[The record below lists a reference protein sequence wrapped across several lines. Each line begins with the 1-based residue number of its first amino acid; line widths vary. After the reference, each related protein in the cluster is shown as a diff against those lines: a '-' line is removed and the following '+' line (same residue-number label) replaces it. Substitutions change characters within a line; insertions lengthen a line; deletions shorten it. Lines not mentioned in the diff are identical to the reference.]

1 MYFAKQDMQNYFRV
15 EHSTPIMFCG
25 YKILAPKIIIC
36 LIRILDKNKQL
47 VLSCNCI
54 LPIYFL
60 FKFQFNS
67 ISEQKKNVSFHFFNF
82 GKKKKEKK
90 KKLWV
95 QQFVLFSPFEDSNKE
110 TSVNLQQQSWI
121 NLPRYGEIRGT
132 FNKTSVKSIK
142 SLPFADFYIITF
154 FKQILILVEIW

>member
-25 YKILAPKIIIC
+25 YTILAPKIIIC

-67 ISEQKKNVSFHFFNF
+67 ISEQNKNVSFHFFNF
-82 GKKKKEKK
+82 GKKKKKN
-90 KKLWV
+90 
-95 QQFVLFSPFEDSNKE
+95 FGFNNLFYFLHLKIPIKRLLSTCSSKA
-110 TSVNLQQQSWI
+110 
-121 NLPRYGEIRGT
+121 G
-132 FNKTSVKSIK
+132 SIYQ
-142 SLPFADFYIITF
+142 DT
-154 FKQILILVEIW
+154 ER